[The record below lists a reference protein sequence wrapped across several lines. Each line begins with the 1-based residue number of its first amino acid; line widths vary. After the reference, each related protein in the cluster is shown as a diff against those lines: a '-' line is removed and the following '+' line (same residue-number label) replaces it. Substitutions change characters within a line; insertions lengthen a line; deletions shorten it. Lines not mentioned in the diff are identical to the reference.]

1 MKDFTG
7 PLTLIDVRN
16 TGFIGMDM
24 LNKVNIRPINPEK
37 GWLVLWQERRT
48 DLS

>member
-24 LNKVNIRPINPEK
+24 LNKANIGPNNPVRLLLIF
-37 GWLVLWQERRT
+37 G
-48 DLS
+48 